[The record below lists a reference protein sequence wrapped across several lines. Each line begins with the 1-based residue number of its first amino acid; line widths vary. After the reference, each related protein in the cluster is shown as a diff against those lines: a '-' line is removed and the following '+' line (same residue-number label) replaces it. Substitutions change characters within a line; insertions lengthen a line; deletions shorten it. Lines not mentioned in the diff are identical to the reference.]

1 VNSDLPTSLTRF
13 GEELERAIRRELTAP
28 AVTTAA
34 TARPSRRPRVRLAAR
49 SVLVLVIAA
58 AAVLAVL
65 SRLTPTAAQS
75 AWARQVVAR
84 AAAVALAPAHSSRT
98 ILHIAVTET
107 LSPQA
112 QRGSAT
118 TTAALSEEGWIQQG
132 PPWNQRLL
140 VHPAGGP
147 VYEEGENAGRIYN
160 VTTNEVYPGISTP
173 TGKPKYTLRRGAK
186 PGTYRL
192 RAKLP
197 HGFETSTITAG
208 DAKLVRDGTDQV
220 SWAITW
226 NGHVQRLQ
234 ALVLPSAR
242 SLKSGPSLSLPNP
255 SSLSFAR
262 QLRALLFSGHARVS
276 RVTTDDGKP
285 AIEIASVHPLDGP
298 RTIYYVDPTTYA
310 PIELDT
316 YGFDNPKDVTRAR
329 FSVYQSLALAGHRN
343 LLRVTIPRSARIDRT
358 PADYWRAA
366 GQPLF
371 F

>member
-1 VNSDLPTSLTRF
+1 VSSDLPTSLTRF

-28 AVTTAA
+28 AATTAA
-34 TARPSRRPRVRLAAR
+34 TARPSRRPRVRRAAR
-49 SVLVLVIAA
+49 SVLVLVIVA

-84 AAAVALAPAHSSRT
+84 AAAVVLAPAHSSRT

-107 LSPQA
+107 LSPRA
-112 QRGSAT
+112 QRDSHT

-147 VYEEGENAGRIYN
+147 EYEEGELASRIYN
-160 VTTNEVYPGISTP
+160 VTTNEVYPGLSTP
-173 TGKPKYTLRRGAK
+173 TGNPKYTLRPGAK

-192 RAKLP
+192 RVKLP
-197 HGFETSTITAG
+197 HGFETSTITA
-208 DAKLVRDGTDQV
+208 AMVKLVRNGTDTV
-220 SWAITW
+220 SLVTGW

-242 SLKSGPSLSLPNP
+242 SLKSEPSLPNP
-255 SSLSFAR
+255 SSVNFAVV
-262 QLRALLFSGHARVS
+262 LRALLFSGHARVS

-343 LLRVTIPRSARIDRT
+343 LLRLTIPRSARIDRT
-358 PADYWRAA
+358 PADYWKAA